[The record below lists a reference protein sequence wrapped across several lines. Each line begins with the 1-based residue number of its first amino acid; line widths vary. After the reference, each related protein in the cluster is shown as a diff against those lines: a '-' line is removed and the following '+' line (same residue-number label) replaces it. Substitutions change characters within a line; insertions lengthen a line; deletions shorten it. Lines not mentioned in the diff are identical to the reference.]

1 CSWPPLMRVKSIY
14 VITLFTGSSLSDQ
27 IHQTPPDLFRKEN
40 QTAEIHCSHT
50 IYNYDQILWYKQ
62 KPGLKR
68 IGHVNYNDKEYEEGF
83 QKDFIFTGD
92 LSGDKAKNITLTISN
107 LKTSE
112 HSAVYYCAA
121 SYAQWQQM
129 PSASYNNL
137 HPSV

>member
-1 CSWPPLMRVKSIY
+1 YTSPL
-14 VITLFTGSSLSDQ
+14 LLLSQWGDQ
-27 IHQTPPDLFRKEN
+27 IHQTPPDLKPGDKV
-40 QTAEIHCSHT
+40 QLVCSHGET
-50 IYNYDQILWYKQ
+50 DYKYMEWYQ
-62 KPGLKR
+62 QSHREPGLKR

-121 SYAQWQQM
+121 SYAQCIG
-129 PSASYNNL
+129 SHSFL
-137 HPSV
+137 

>member
-1 CSWPPLMRVKSIY
+1 SMNSFTMILLGLLNCFLHLSGTQKPPFIIRKYGDSVNNEIKCKHN
-14 VITLFTGSSLSDQ
+14 ITNYYWYQ
-27 IHQTPPDLFRKEN
+27 Q
-40 QTAEIHCSHT
+40 SHRE
-50 IYNYDQILWYKQ
+50 
-62 KPGLKR
+62 PGLKR

>member
-1 CSWPPLMRVKSIY
+1 M
-14 VITLFTGSSLSDQ
+14 VILHHCSSLSDQ
-27 IHQTPPDLFRKEN
+27 IHQTPPDLFRKQN

-50 IYNYDQILWYKQ
+50 IDNYDRILWYKQ
-62 KPGLKR
+62 SVDGR
-68 IGHVNYNDKEYEEGF
+68 HVYFNEKEYEEGF

-92 LSGDKAKNITLTISN
+92 LSKDEAKNITLTISN

>member
-1 CSWPPLMRVKSIY
+1 SMNSFTMILLGLLNCFLHLSGTQKPPFIIRKYGDSVNNEIKCKHN
-14 VITLFTGSSLSDQ
+14 IT
-27 IHQTPPDLFRKEN
+27 
-40 QTAEIHCSHT
+40 
-50 IYNYDQILWYKQ
+50 NYEVILWYKQ
-62 KPGLKR
+62 DRGKSLKLL
-68 IGHVNYNDKEYEEGF
+68 GYLYNNNPNYEEDLEERIRF
-83 QKDFIFTGD
+83 DGD
-92 LSGDKAKNITLTISN
+92 GPKNITLTISN